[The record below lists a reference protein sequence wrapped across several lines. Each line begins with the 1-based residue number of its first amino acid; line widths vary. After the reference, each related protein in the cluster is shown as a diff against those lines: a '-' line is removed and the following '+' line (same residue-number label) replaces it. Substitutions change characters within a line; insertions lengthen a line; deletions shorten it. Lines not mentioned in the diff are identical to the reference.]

1 MSDTPQDT
9 AALGE
14 AESMV
19 ERFEGFRSVPYPDP
33 ATGGAPWAV
42 GFGSTRDAAG
52 NPVTTDTPSVTI
64 DEARRLALRDM
75 RAALA
80 AIKTDVTVPLTT
92 MEEAAL
98 IDFCYNLGI
107 GNFGSSTLLRLLN
120 QGDYAGAAAQF
131 ARWDR
136 ADGRVLAGLLRR
148 RIAERDLFLGKV
160 AGTP

>member
-1 MSDTPQDT
+1 
-9 AALGE
+9 
-14 AESMV
+14 MV
-19 ERFEGFRSVPYPDP
+19 ERFEGFRAAPYPDP
-33 ATGGAPWAV
+33 ATGGAPWTI

-52 NPVTTDTPSVTI
+52 NPVTPATPPVTI

-75 RAALA
+75 RTALT

-98 IDFCYNLGI
+98 IDFCYNLGV

-120 QGDYAGAAAQF
+120 QGEYLLAADQF
-131 ARWDR
+131 VRWDR